1 MACATPRRLSR
12 LIALVGVVGCSA
24 LPLAAAEGGD
34 AAQAGGTIQHVT
46 LKDGRILDG
55 ILHDDGSFTLY
66 DLKTGKVLATL
77 QVGADAV
84 VSSVDEP
91 LVDAGGDT
99 APAQPASGA
108 TAPVTAGEHGAGL
121 GGRWSVYFQPALGS
135 AKRTGRPLLLLFTD
149 STSQSGKVFASTV
162 LDDAGFKAWSS
173 GYTVLFQTDAAYTQ
187 KKPPNAILVKQDDD
201 LAKRFGVHDRPLVV
215 MVNAAGKEL
224 ARQAFT
230 HGQADGFMADLQ
242 GKLAADFSGSA
253 TAATAAAPAVAS
265 AHADPATATAAT
277 PDPAPSPAA
286 PPPPPSAPAV
296 VVHRDP
302 EPTPPSTPPPAPPQ
316 APVPTAGGAP
326 PPLGGSN
333 GTVDNLRA
341 WRDASKPKPDDN

>member
-1 MACATPRRLSR
+1 MACAAPCRLSR
-12 LIALVGVVGCSA
+12 LIALVVVVGCSA
-24 LPLAAAEGGD
+24 LPLAGAEGGD

-55 ILHDDGSFTLY
+55 VLHDDGSFTLY
-66 DLKTGKVLATL
+66 DMKTGKVQATL

-84 VSSVDEP
+84 VTSVAEP
-91 LVDAGGDT
+91 LVAAGGGD
-99 APAQPASGA
+99 AAAAQSASGA

-149 STSQSGKVFASTV
+149 SSSQSGKVFASTV

-173 GYTVLFQTDAAYTQ
+173 GYTVLFQTDAAYAQ

-215 MVNAAGKEL
+215 MMNAAGKEL

-253 TAATAAAPAVAS
+253 TAAAPAVAS
-265 AHADPATATAAT
+265 ANTDPATSAT

-286 PPPPPSAPAV
+286 PPAPPSTPTV

-302 EPTPPSTPPPAPPQ
+302 VPTPPSTPPPSAPPQ
-316 APVPTAGGAP
+316 SPVPTAGGAP
-326 PPLGGSN
+326 PQLGGSN
-333 GTVDNLRA
+333 GTVDNLRT